1 MLLIPFLV
9 LQIVGH
15 HNEEAA
21 ARMHA
26 WLERTSFFKV
36 PRSHQDEVAD
46 QCGKLFEQVGKL
58 SSDRS
63 TDAAYGQSRKTACSR
78 EQQLRPCGAA
88 SKRQIV

>member
-1 MLLIPFLV
+1 MRLAAVLLIPLLM

-46 QCGKLFEQVGKL
+46 QCGKLFEQVGNFFI
-58 SSDRS
+58 DRS
-63 TDAAYGQSRKTACSR
+63 ILTYRCS
-78 EQQLRPCGAA
+78 
-88 SKRQIV
+88 

>member
-1 MLLIPFLV
+1 MRPVAMLLIPFLV

-46 QCGKLFEQVGKL
+46 QCGKLFEQVGI
-58 SSDRS
+58 SRGS
-63 TDAAYGQSRKTACSR
+63 TDAAGGQG
-78 EQQLRPCGAA
+78 L
-88 SKRQIV
+88 